1 VSSQLTTQNLGGM
14 NPYFPLKLK
23 GKPLTLLATTLTG
36 VNYTVV
42 GSPANAAIV

>member
-1 VSSQLTTQNLGGM
+1 LDQLTTQNLGGM
-14 NPYFPLKLK
+14 NPFFLLKLK
-23 GKPLTLLATTLTG
+23 GKPFAMLATTITG